1 MNTLSVMAFYAAL
14 VQVIFLVLVLVVNLF
29 SPKLSWVFRLYLV
42 FSLFGILTIGNLT
55 EWPAL
60 STTKIII
67 SIIVGIVITS
77 ITALHLY
84 IEQTDIDLEN
94 ENMGD

>member
-1 MNTLSVMAFYAAL
+1 MVFYAAL
-14 VQVIFLVLVLVVNLF
+14 VQVVFLVLVLVLNLF
-29 SPKLSWVFRLYLV
+29 SPKLSWIFRLYLV
-42 FSLFGILTIGNLT
+42 FSLFGILTAGASV
-55 EWPAL
+55 EWPTL

-67 SIIVGIVITS
+67 SIIIGVVITS

-84 IEQTDIDLEN
+84 IEYVEQTDIDLKN